1 MWCDER
7 NIIVLVVYI
16 VGKNNIIVDYLLK
29 LFSDL
34 IEWKLNENI
43 FENICEVLFYFDIDF
58 FVFRLNK

>member
-1 MWCDER
+1 MVWWKKYYCFGS
-7 NIIVLVVYI
+7 LYS
-16 VGKNNIIVDYLLK
+16 GKNNIIVDYLLR

>member
-7 NIIVLVVYI
+7 NIVVLVVYI
-16 VGKNNIIVDYLLK
+16 VGKNNIIVDYFLR
-29 LFSDL
+29 LFSGL

-43 FENICEVLFYFDIDF
+43 FVNICEVLFYFDIYY